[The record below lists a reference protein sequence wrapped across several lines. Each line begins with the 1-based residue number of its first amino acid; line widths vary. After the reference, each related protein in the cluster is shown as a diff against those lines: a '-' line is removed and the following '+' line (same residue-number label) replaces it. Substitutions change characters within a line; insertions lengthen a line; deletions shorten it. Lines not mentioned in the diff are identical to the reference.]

1 MFSSTKKTKTRIL
14 LPSIHCKIKIKIK
27 IAIVQ

>member
-14 LPSIHCKIKIKIK
+14 LPSIHCKIKIKI
-27 IAIVQ
+27 AIVQ